1 MACGKVKR
9 GPEKY
14 QIASR
19 FQMIYCQKEFKE
31 KKEKHGSMFYNKPV
45 TNICNEHK
53 AFSSQVTLN
62 YHLDQLFYLHIQH
75 NVSVCIL
82 ILLQCISLNYCL
94 DFLPNS
100 NLCNS
105 IYLIQN
111 HLIVTY
117 SISVCLAKFSMLGKH

>member
-31 KKEKHGSMFYNKPV
+31 KKEKHDSMLYNKLV
-45 TNICNEHK
+45 TNICNQHK

-62 YHLDQLFYLHIQH
+62 YHQLFYLHVKH
-75 NVSVCIL
+75 NVVFAS
-82 ILLQCISLNYCL
+82 
-94 DFLPNS
+94 
-100 NLCNS
+100 
-105 IYLIQN
+105 
-111 HLIVTY
+111 
-117 SISVCLAKFSMLGKH
+117 